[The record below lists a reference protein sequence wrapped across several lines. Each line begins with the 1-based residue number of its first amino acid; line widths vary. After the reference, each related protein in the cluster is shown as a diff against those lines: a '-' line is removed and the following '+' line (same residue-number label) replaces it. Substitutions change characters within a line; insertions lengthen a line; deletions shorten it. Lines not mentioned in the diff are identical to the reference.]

1 MPKNSFILTSINRSK
16 EFTCLSS
23 ESTITILNAIL
34 INPEANWE
42 NAVGNAYLEVR
53 FTYTDENNKN
63 KQWGRVQPLNLLI
76 KQYQKQSM
84 ISFNKAFASE
94 YLPNISNFYNH
105 LSIKLVER
113 NIKEPVEWKIE
124 YECSLL
130 VEIL

>member
-42 NAVGNAYLEVR
+42 SALGNDYLEIC
-53 FTYTDENNKN
+53 FSYTDEND
-63 KQWGRVQPLNLLI
+63 KQWCRFQPLNLLI
-76 KQYQKQSM
+76 NKYQKQTI
-84 ISFNKAFASE
+84 ISFNKVFASE
-94 YLPNISNFYNH
+94 YLTNSNNFYNH

-113 NIKEPVEWKIE
+113 NIKEPVEWQVE
-124 YECSLL
+124 YECNSIIE
-130 VEIL
+130 V